1 MYRFEQT
8 VGLEEETKTWKILDS
23 ITASPE
29 LKREDIVTQNW
40 KDNELLYAFQA
51 MRETWLERKQEG
63 WWYLLQVHKSKVKE
77 TN

>member
-29 LKREDIVTQNW
+29 LTRTHHHTELKGQPTSVCLSS
-40 KDNELLYAFQA
+40 NEGTCPGEKAGSMVVPAPSPYI
-51 MRETWLERKQEG
+51 
-63 WWYLLQVHKSKVKE
+63 
-77 TN
+77 